1 MLSIKSSLICVEVCE
16 LAPAEAASQS
26 QHIKLGGGTR
36 DSRKMVS
43 VNYLARSHTAGGGPS
58 KILPAP
64 RGTALKTVLKTYTSE
79 HKRHVR
85 PPNKWLSATK
95 TSHSRRLE
103 RHSGG
108 IKRLN
113 TTPVHVCKQTGKQ

>member
-43 VNYLARSHTAGGGPS
+43 VNYLARSNTAGGGPS

-64 RGTALKTVLKTYTSE
+64 RGTALKTVLKRTHRNTNVMFAPQTSGSAPR
-79 HKRHVR
+79 KQATQGV
-85 PPNKWLSATK
+85 LS
-95 TSHSRRLE
+95 
-103 RHSGG
+103 G
-108 IKRLN
+108 IPGALS
-113 TTPVHVCKQTGKQ
+113 V